1 MKKIFFIA
9 LFMALILSA
18 CNMPNQTQPTPD
30 MVATQVA
37 KVLTE
42 MPVEVI
48 TQPTDQPSAATDV
61 PPTTEPTPTNT
72 AEPTATPTPTL
83 THTPDTS
90 DPAVRLGS
98 PDGIDDFNS
107 ATGKWDYEDDWSS
120 FRVNNGYL
128 NVVSKGTP
136 YWNSWYVT
144 APKLTDFYLEMV
156 FDMPSCSGDDRIGL
170 AFRAPDLNQFYILGI
185 TCNGKWGFE
194 RYTSNNDIVNILQ
207 KDKVGIEGLE
217 IFQKSAMAT
226 RPEHRLS
233 PFIVEGAQVLIDRDD
248 VCGRRLN
255 RQLCFQPYAKLLLQG
270 GPDPTQRG
278 TDCTCVLFR
287 HGQMHT
293 NTSGRIT
300 QIGGRLDQMFFER
313 RGNGVFRIGVKV
325 DQGLGQPAV
334 VESFLRQNI

>member
-107 ATGKWDYEDDWSS
+107 VTGKWDYEDDWSS

-194 RYTSNNDIVNILQ
+194 RYTSNNDIVNILPYSTSAQ
-207 KDKVGIEGLE
+207 LKPSGQVNRVGVWAEGNNFE
-217 IFQKSAMAT
+217 FYINGIKIGQASDSTHPGAGSIGFISRSAGSSAFTT
-226 RPEHRLS
+226 R
-233 PFIVEGAQVLIDRDD
+233 ID
-248 VCGRRLN
+248 
-255 RQLCFQPYAKLLLQG
+255 KLLYWNL
-270 GPDPTQRG
+270 P
-278 TDCTCVLFR
+278 
-287 HGQMHT
+287 
-293 NTSGRIT
+293 
-300 QIGGRLDQMFFER
+300 
-313 RGNGVFRIGVKV
+313 
-325 DQGLGQPAV
+325 
-334 VESFLRQNI
+334 